1 MEQSIKNQSIKAD
14 TDSRLLIG
22 PNESVSPF
30 QAALLGIQ
38 HVLAMDVYVVPF
50 IIASIIGLSAQETS
64 ILIQST
70 FLAAGIATIIQSHFC
85 MKLPVGQGPS
95 FIPIGA
101 IAGIYF
107 ANGSGIEGWA
117 SVLGAS
123 LIGALL
129 VVLLSFTGVFTKII
143 RHFVPAIVGGTI
155 IFIVGLSLMP
165 VALNNNIFIGEG
177 SSLNQNIIL
186 AVFSA
191 FILVASVMIASVF
204 PNKGRYIKITSVIL
218 ALFGGSLLAN
228 FMGILDLSAVKQASW
243 FSLMPIPFKDFHFSF
258 NLSATVT
265 MLIIYLV
272 LMAETT
278 GTWFAVSQVCDTPLS
293 DEQLNR
299 GVLGE
304 GLSCVVSSLLGSTP
318 VTGYSTNAGIIS
330 ITGVAS
336 RKVLTAAG
344 FWFILF
350 GFSGKLSALISA
362 IPTAVIGGV
371 FVVVC
376 GIIATSGLQV
386 IKNVAIAEREMYIIA
401 LPMIMTLALTFIP
414 QDYVGSLPQTIQ
426 YLFSSPVATASLL
439 AIALNKLLPN

>member
-1 MEQSIKNQSIKAD
+1 
-14 TDSRLLIG
+14 
-22 PNESVSPF
+22 
-30 QAALLGIQ
+30 
-38 HVLAMDVYVVPF
+38 
-50 IIASIIGLSAQETS
+50 
-64 ILIQST
+64 
-70 FLAAGIATIIQSHFC
+70 
-85 MKLPVGQGPS
+85 
-95 FIPIGA
+95 
-101 IAGIYF
+101 
-107 ANGSGIEGWA
+107 
-117 SVLGAS
+117 
-123 LIGALL
+123 
-129 VVLLSFTGVFTKII
+129 
-143 RHFVPAIVGGTI
+143 
-155 IFIVGLSLMP
+155 
-165 VALNNNIFIGEG
+165 
-177 SSLNQNIIL
+177 
-186 AVFSA
+186 
-191 FILVASVMIASVF
+191 
-204 PNKGRYIKITSVIL
+204 
-218 ALFGGSLLAN
+218 
-228 FMGILDLSAVKQASW
+228 
-243 FSLMPIPFKDFHFSF
+243 
-258 NLSATVT
+258 

-272 LMAETT
+272 LMAETS
-278 GTWFAVSQVCDTPLS
+278 GTWFAVSQVCDMPLS

-299 GVLGE
+299 SVLGE
-304 GLSCVVSSLLGSTP
+304 GLGCVISSLLGSTP

-336 RKVLTAAG
+336 RNLLTDAG